1 MTGSLLRVACLL
13 VVVAAVAAGC
23 SLFQAKHSLGVKAAD
38 VARVELYGYIW
49 GDSVGPITTVTI
61 ENSDTHREP
70 VQELVAM
77 FTDVPVSSLPSDA
90 ASSAIGKEALGVR
103 YTLTNGTTVEVTRIL
118 VGLQNA
124 IVIWPDGTANHTEWG
139 SPDLIGH
146 YSTIGTATG
155 VDPSERPQA
164 KLPG

>member
-1 MTGSLLRVACLL
+1 MTGSRPRVACL
-13 VVVAAVAAGC
+13 VVVALVAGC
-23 SLFQAKHSLGVKAAD
+23 SLIQAKHSLSIKAAD
-38 VARVELYGYIW
+38 VTKVELYSYTW
-49 GDSVGPITTVTI
+49 RDSAAPTTKVTI
-61 ENSDTHREP
+61 ENSDTRREP

-77 FTDVPVSSLPSDA
+77 FTDAPVDPLPPDA
-90 ASSAIGKEALGVR
+90 ASAAYGKEALGVR
-103 YTLTNGTTVEVTRIL
+103 YTLANGSTVEVTRIL

-124 IVIWPDGTANHTEWG
+124 IVMWPDGTANHTEWG

-146 YSTIGTATG
+146 YSAIGTVVT

>member
-1 MTGSLLRVACLL
+1 MTGSLLRAACL

-23 SLFQAKHSLGVKAAD
+23 SLFQAKHSLDIKAAD
-38 VARVELYGYIW
+38 VAKVELYGYTW
-49 GDSVGPITTVTI
+49 GESTGPTTKVTI
-61 ENSDTHREP
+61 ENADANREP
-70 VQELVAM
+70 VQELVTM
-77 FTDVPVSSLPSDA
+77 FTDVPVRSLPSDTA
-90 ASSAIGKEALGVR
+90 AAAEGKEALGVR
-103 YTLTNGTTVEVTRIL
+103 YTLTNGATVEVARIL

-124 IVIWPDGTANHTEWG
+124 IVIWPDGTANHAEWG

-146 YSTIGTATG
+146 YSSIDTTAK

>member
-1 MTGSLLRVACLL
+1 MTGSLLMAACL

-38 VARVELYGYIW
+38 VARVDLHGYTW
-49 GDSVGPITTVTI
+49 GESTGPTTTVAI

-90 ASSAIGKEALGVR
+90 ASAAHGKEALGVR

-118 VGLQNA
+118 AGLQNA

-139 SPDLIGH
+139 SPDLVGH
-146 YSTIGTATG
+146 YSVIGTITK

-164 KLPG
+164 KLPR